1 MNKHLKTGLAA
12 LALVAAPLTFNAVM
26 AQQTGS
32 TSVVQQAVNY
42 SKTFLAKLS
51 GTLGIDQ
58 AKLETAIKTAGNATV
73 DEMLKNQDITKTQA
87 EQLRTQVG
95 QGRLGIWENNGRPD
109 GMERGGPRGEMG
121 RGDARGGN
129 DMKPGMN
136 SANISHIALL
146 ESAAKALN
154 LSIVELD
161 TKLRAGETLTSLAT
175 TQKVSLESVKNAV
188 TANLKSQ
195 LDAAVKAKTITQAQA
210 DEMLA
215 RATANPNF
223 GLFGGRGGGRR

>member
-1 MNKHLKTGLAA
+1 MNKHFKTGLAA

-32 TSVVQQAVNY
+32 TSVVQQAVDY

-51 GTLGIDQ
+51 GTLGVDQ
-58 AKLETAIKTAGNATV
+58 AKLEAAIKTAGNATV

-95 QGRLGIWENNGRPD
+95 QGRLGIWE
-109 GMERGGPRGEMG
+109 RGGDMGGKPGMG
-121 RGDARGGN
+121 RGSMGGRN
-129 DMKPGMN
+129 DNKPGMDN
-136 SANISHIALL
+136 RGTGANISQIALL
-146 ESAAKALN
+146 ESAAKALK
-154 LSIVELD
+154 LTTVELD

-175 TQKVSLESVKNAV
+175 IQKVSLESVKNAV
-188 TANLKSQ
+188 IANLKSQ

-210 DEMLA
+210 DEILA
-215 RATANPNF
+215 RATASANF

>member
-26 AQQTGS
+26 AQQTGA
-32 TSVVQQAVNY
+32 TSVVQQAVDY

-51 GTLGIDQ
+51 GTLGVDQ
-58 AKLETAIKTAGNATV
+58 AKLEAAIKTAGNATV

-95 QGRLGIWENNGRPD
+95 QGRLGIWERSGDRD
-109 GMERGGPRGEMG
+109 GKPGMG
-121 RGDARGGN
+121 RGGFGGRDGGMDRGIG
-129 DMKPGMN
+129 
-136 SANISHIALL
+136 ANISQISLL
-146 ESAAKALN
+146 ESAAKALK
-154 LSIVELD
+154 LTSVELD

-175 TQKVSLESVKNAV
+175 IQKVSLESVKTAV
-188 TANLKSQ
+188 LANLKSQ

-210 DEMLA
+210 DEVLA

-223 GLFGGRGGGRR
+223 GLFGGRGGGGGRR